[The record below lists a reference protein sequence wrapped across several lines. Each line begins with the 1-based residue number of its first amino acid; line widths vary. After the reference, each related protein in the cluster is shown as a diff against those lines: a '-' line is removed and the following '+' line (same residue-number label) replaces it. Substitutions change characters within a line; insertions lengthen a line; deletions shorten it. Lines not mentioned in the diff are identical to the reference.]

1 MMTSTEMAMRILHY
15 QSVERVPVI
24 HFGYWNETLQKWA
37 TEGHLSEELARAW
50 GDGNPADAEINT
62 KLGFDFDW
70 YSVFHPDYSLRP
82 HFESRVVK
90 ELPDGSKHVLNNEGV
105 IVLQAPGA
113 GSIPTEIEHLFRDR
127 ASWEKEFRWRL
138 QWSEARVT
146 ECRVRMNH
154 QMVRWDQGGLEFLKT
169 GKRDYHYGLDC
180 GSLFGTIRNIIGV
193 ENCAYLYMDDE
204 ALFTEII
211 ETYSDICYRDTKLA
225 LESGAKFDFAHFWED
240 ICFKNGPLISPVV
253 FAEKVGPHY
262 RRITDLV
269 RAHGI
274 DIISLDCDG
283 MIDSLLPIWL
293 ENGVNTM
300 FPIEVGTWNASI
312 TPWRAKYGRELR
324 GVGGMNKVVFA
335 RDRAAVDAEI
345 ERLRPL
351 VELGGY
357 LPCPDHRIPPDAEWD
372 LVCYYCDR
380 FRTVFG

>member
-1 MMTSTEMAMRILHY
+1 MNTAEMAMRILHY
-15 QSVERVPVI
+15 QPVERVPVV

-37 TEGHLSEELARAW
+37 TEGHLSKELARVW

-70 YSVFHPDYSLRP
+70 YSAFHPNCSLKP
-82 HFESRVVK
+82 EFEPRVVQ
-90 ELPDGSKHVLNNEGV
+90 EFPDGSKHVLNSEGV
-105 IVLQAPGA
+105 IVLQAPDA

-127 ASWEKEFRWRL
+127 ASWEKEYRWRL
-138 QWSEARVT
+138 QWNEARVT
-146 ECRVRMNH
+146 EGQVRVNDR
-154 QMVRWDQGGLEFLKT
+154 MVRWDQGGLEFLKT
-169 GKRDYHYGLDC
+169 GKRDYHYGLHC

-193 ENCAYLYMDDE
+193 ENCAYLHMDDE

-211 ETYSDICYRDTKLA
+211 EMNAEICYRTTKVA

-240 ICFKNGPLISPVV
+240 ICFKNGPLISPAV

-269 RAHGI
+269 RAHGLE
-274 DIISLDCDG
+274 IISLDCDG

-312 TPWRAKYGRELR
+312 APWREKYGRELR
-324 GVGGMNKVVFA
+324 GVGGIEERFFVFLHVPVISQ
-335 RDRAAVDAEI
+335 RQT
-345 ERLRPL
+345 LQ
-351 VELGGY
+351 
-357 LPCPDHRIPPDAEWD
+357 HR
-372 LVCYYCDR
+372 
-380 FRTVFG
+380 

>member
-1 MMTSTEMAMRILHY
+1 MNTAEMAMRILHY
-15 QSVERVPVI
+15 QPVERVPVV

-37 TEGHLSEELARAW
+37 TEGHLSEELARVW

-70 YSVFHPDYSLRP
+70 YSAFHPNCSLKP
-82 HFESRVVK
+82 EFEPRVVQ
-90 ELPDGSKHVLNNEGV
+90 EFPDGSKHVLNSEGV
-105 IVLQAPGA
+105 IVLQAPDA
-113 GSIPTEIEHLFRDR
+113 GSIPTEIEHLIRDR
-127 ASWEKEFRWRL
+127 ASWEKEYRWRL
-138 QWSEARVT
+138 QWNEARVT
-146 ECRVRMNH
+146 EGRVRMNA

-169 GKRDYHYGLDC
+169 GKRDYHYGLHC
-180 GSLFGTIRNIIGV
+180 GSLFGAIRNIIGV
-193 ENCAYLYMDDE
+193 ENCAYLHMDDE

-211 ETYSDICYRDTKLA
+211 EIYSDICYRNTKLA

-240 ICFKNGPLISPVV
+240 ICFKNGPLISPAV

-274 DIISLDCDG
+274 EIISLDCDG

-312 TPWRAKYGRELR
+312 APWREKYGRELR

-372 LVCYYCDR
+372 LVRYYCDR
-380 FRTVFG
+380 FRAVFG